1 MKNLACNGSVKQKDT
16 FWQAVRGVCI
26 LAVIM
31 IHCPKGTSFAV
42 ESMEFSLWILI
53 RQCIIFPVALFVFFA
68 GYFTNTDT
76 IQKNYRSYITS
87 RAGRLIKPFLVWSV
101 FYSLL
106 TILRTAAKGN
116 DIDWIVIACRF
127 FTGKSSAQLYYIL
140 VLLQLN
146 FLSPLLI
153 KAIQKNGIAY
163 KLLWLVTPLYLVYVY
178 CWNIVFHEMPILY
191 ATVFPAWFVF
201 YYIGLTLRLKGQEWT
216 RKLLRFGNLYFVFF
230 AFLLGLIETAILI
243 KLDSNIE
250 FFTTQI
256 RFTCFLYAGGIA
268 LFLYNK
274 KQRNKTPKHC
284 GILKAFGNYSYGI
297 YYLHYVVL
305 MVVEKGLCAF
315 SVQKVWLLYFV
326 LTWVLTSAISYV
338 CVLCGNKIAGAK
350 GSKLGK
356 TVLEWVGFR

>member
-31 IHCPKGTSFAV
+31 IHCPKANSFTV
-42 ESMEFSLWILI
+42 GSTEFSLWLLI
-53 RQCIIFPVALFVFFA
+53 RQCINFPVALFVFLS
-68 GYFTNTDT
+68 GYFINTDT
-76 IQKNYRSYITS
+76 VQKNYKSYITL

-116 DIDWIVIACRF
+116 DIDWIVVACRF
-127 FTGKSSAQLYYIL
+127 FTGKSSSQLYYIL

-163 KLLWLVTPLYLVYVY
+163 KLLWLLTPLYLVYVY
-178 CWNIVFHEMPILY
+178 CWNFFSHEMPLLY
-191 ATVFPAWFVF
+191 ETLFPAWFIF
-201 YYIGLTLRLKGQEWT
+201 YYLGLTLKLKGQEWAQ
-216 RKLLRFGNLYFVFF
+216 KLLRFGNLYFIFF
-230 AFLLGLIETAILI
+230 AFLFGLIETAILI
-243 KLDSNIE
+243 RLDSNIE

-256 RFTCFLYAGGIA
+256 RFTCFLYAGVIA

-274 KQRNKTPKHC
+274 KQQNKTTKRNS
-284 GILKAFGNYSYGI
+284 ILKAFGDYSYGI
-297 YYLHYVVL
+297 YYLHYFVL
-305 MVVEKGLCAF
+305 MVVEKVLCTF
-315 SVQKVWLLYFV
+315 SVHKVWPLYFV
-326 LTWVLTSAISYV
+326 LTWAFTSAISYL

-350 GSKLGK
+350 NSKLGK
-356 TVLEWVGFR
+356 TVLEWIGFR